1 MHILGKKDRLGPTS
15 DRLYLAEVGHFYF
28 ENKLKT
34 KEMSQKTDLPDF
46 LEILLRKKISDKKI
60 SGRISLKNSDKSVEM
75 PKCCEYK
82 PKTKIYRPTSK
93 FTSRSKLVRSRTLK

>member
-15 DRLYLAEVGHFYF
+15 DRLKLAEVGHFYF

-46 LEILLRKKISDKKI
+46 LEILLRKK
-60 SGRISLKNSDKSVEM
+60 N
-75 PKCCEYK
+75 
-82 PKTKIYRPTSK
+82 
-93 FTSRSKLVRSRTLK
+93 